1 MMNRNDINELLR
13 RYDEALT
20 TDAEERELVE
30 FFRSATDIPDEWADY
45 AVLFNALDST
55 DSLFSDEEVAAMM
68 PSETQPSVRLL
79 KLTTFQRVAAV
90 LIGLLFVSTLAMAIT
105 LKAKI
110 AENRALRS
118 IRPSA
123 IYQLP
128 SISKEDYEAL
138 LEQADKE
145 KSTDA
150 RKKIDSINA
159 RSPVYSELYDYSC
172 GWYCGGGPISVTAS
186 NCLKPVNKLTYKAEN
201 AHDFNHTTAWVEGVE
216 GTGKGEFL
224 EYKFEGNSP
233 RITTVKILNGYC
245 KNQRTWEQ
253 NGRVKSLKMYYNEMA
268 VLTLELE
275 DSPTLQCFNVGTF
288 GEHSSTCIEDG
299 PKNTGIRYT
308 LSFSNLSDILFPP
321 FI

>member
-1 MMNRNDINELLR
+1 MDKLEILLNMTEHPENYTEQQMEELLADENVR
-13 RYDEALT
+13 KHYDTMVKLREA
-20 TDAEERELVE
+20 
-30 FFRSATDIPDEWADY
+30 Y
-45 AVLFNALDST
+45 AVA
-55 DSLFSDEEVAAMM
+55 
-68 PSETQPSVRLL
+68 ETTEGKRRKRHL
-79 KLTTFQRVAAV
+79 KLSTFHRVAAV

-110 AENRALRS
+110 AEKRALHS
-118 IRPSA
+118 IRPSE

-145 KSTDA
+145 NSTDA
-150 RKKIDSINA
+150 KKKIDSINR

-186 NCLKPVNKLTYKAEN
+186 NCLKPVSKLTYKAEN
-201 AHDFNHTTAWVEGVE
+201 AHDFNHTPAWVEGVE

-233 RITTVKILNGYC
+233 RITTVKIINGYC

-253 NGRVKSLKMYYNEMA
+253 NGRVKSLKMYYNEIP

-288 GEHSSTCIEDG
+288 GEHNPDAPDWTLRFEILDVYPGTKYEDIAISELYFD
-299 PKNTGIRYT
+299 GI
-308 LSFSNLSDILFPP
+308 DVH
-321 FI
+321 